1 MNGMI
6 QAVQEA
12 PELLVSNTDA
22 IKFADIDLRT
32 QSANCFN
39 GWLNHN
45 EGTAQFTILA
55 GGIYEIDFNTNIT
68 SATTGVVGLAL
79 FADGVQINGTEVDT
93 TIATANNWENM
104 SFNKK
109 LRVCTRGSVTLTVRS
124 VPTISIAG
132 VSTATQI
139 PSVKNANISIERLA

>member
-12 PELLVSNTDA
+12 PETLVSNTDA

-68 SATTGVVGLAL
+68 SATTGNVALAL
-79 FADGVQINGTEVDT
+79 FADGVQINGTEVDES
-93 TIATANNWENM
+93 ISTANNWKNM

-109 LRVCTRGSVTLTVRS
+109 IRVCARGSVTLTVRS
-124 VPTISIAG
+124 VSSISVDGTPTD
-132 VSTATQI
+132 TQI
-139 PSVKNANISIERLA
+139 PIIKNANISIERLA